1 MNVIPAANTNGAF
14 TPVGTTISILCT
26 EGPVVDPAV
35 VGAGVRFLFDTLGT
49 RIQNNNEVPGPG
61 PPPQMNFETYTMTC
75 TSSGEWQF
83 NIFEFSLAVTQ
94 PPLSGIIT
102 GAGAV
107 ECLECP
113 AVINP
118 YCTPPG

>member
-35 VGAGVRFLFDTLGT
+35 VGAGVRFLFDTLGS
-49 RIQNNNEVPGPG
+49 RIQNNNQVPGPG
-61 PPPQMNFETYTMTC
+61 VGPTNFETYTMTC
-75 TSSGEWQF
+75 TASGEWQF
-83 NIFEFSLAVTQ
+83 NIFEYSAAVVQ
-94 PPLSGIIT
+94 PALSGIIT

-107 ECLECP
+107 ECLECFL
-113 AVINP
+113 VLNP
-118 YCTPPG
+118 YCSPPG